1 MAPQGMKGDRESL
14 ALRVP
19 FGKEGKSR
27 GMPDIV
33 ANPHKGYDNHGC
45 HITGT
50 EPEEKVRKTREGDG
64 QTQKEPGLSHHI
76 HDKPARQI
84 DEKAGELLGK
94 DLAIQENG
102 IIVIDVTELGYNKVL
117 GKGRIT
123 QPLRIKSP
131 KFSQTALTKIENAG
145 GEAVVI

>member
-1 MAPQGMKGDRESL
+1 MRRGAGHRG
-14 ALRVP
+14 
-19 FGKEGKSR
+19 GR
-27 GMPDIV
+27 GMSGGHKHMWTWIV
-33 ANPHKGYDNHGC
+33 KYDPNHYGKYGFKRPQKT
-45 HITGT
+45 ITRFNT
-50 EPEEKVRKTREGDG
+50 VNLDF
-64 QTQKEPGLSHHI
+64 
-76 HDKPARQI
+76 I